1 MAGAVINNRAKLG
14 NGVIVNTCASVDH
27 DCMIGDFCHIS
38 VGVHIAGTVNI
49 GNEVFV
55 CAGATVINNVNICCG
70 CVIGAGAVVIK
81 NIESVGTYLGVP
93 AELKKSL

>member
-1 MAGAVINNRAKLG
+1 MAGAVVNCGSEIHDGA
-14 NGVIVNTCASVDH
+14 IINTCASVDH

-55 CAGATVINNVNICCG
+55 CAGATVINNLNICG
-70 CVIGAGAVVIK
+70 ECVIGAGAVVIK